1 MHPTGP
7 LLAPHPL
14 QGMTATP
21 TTVKLPQHCA
31 MLTMQVNTLVN
42 TMPPRWSAATA
53 SMVLHHPINN
63 KQANC
68 LTVNPASLEGKT
80 NRYWDW
86 LASVNDG
93 GSLFGGGR
101 CTPRS
106 CMAGYPTC
114 EEQQVRVF

>member
-1 MHPTGP
+1 
-7 LLAPHPL
+7 
-14 QGMTATP
+14 
-21 TTVKLPQHCA
+21 
-31 MLTMQVNTLVN
+31 MQVNTLVN